1 MRSRVRQDE
10 WTWPSRYPVLD
21 EIAELDLNAQAR
33 LLQLLQGGQY
43 CRLGAQREKHIQ
55 ARIICAANNPLE
67 HAVKCG
73 AFREDLLLLESA
85 FFPGAAESAATQRDI
100 PMLVA

>member
-1 MRSRVRQDE
+1 MPRPGCFNSCRVDNTAGLALRGRNTSRH
-10 WTWPSRYPVLD
+10 VLS
-21 EIAELDLNAQAR
+21 ALH
-33 LLQLLQGGQY
+33 
-43 CRLGAQREKHIQ
+43 K
-55 ARIICAANNPLE
+55 PLE